1 MSKTVKSDENIFT
14 ALGFDS
20 EEAENLKIRAAL
32 MLEVSKY
39 IKEQSMKQMEAAKFL
54 KVTQPRISD
63 LTSGKID
70 KFTIDNLVNML
81 GKAKK
86 RVTFHVAA

>member
-1 MSKTVKSDENIFT
+1 MSNRVKAGENIFEV
-14 ALGFDS
+14 LGFDN
-20 EEAENLKIRAAL
+20 EESENLKIRAAL

-39 IKEQSMKQMEAAKFL
+39 IQEHSMKQVEAAKFFQ
-54 KVTQPRISD
+54 VTQPRISD
-63 LTSGKID
+63 LISGKIE

-81 GKAKK
+81 GKANK